1 MQIIADVSKISKT
14 VQCNLISD
22 FLWESTIHFTQL
34 SIVLAKRILV
44 FSHKMVF
51 IENEAALV
59 CVTMRERL
67 RTSTNSYNLVFN
79 LLIYLLPLKSLVFV
93 VHCLNAF
100 WYGNEVFPKSSS
112 QNEVARLLVIFHLP
126 YSKCRGV
133 KMFLFVSLPKSKFFT
148 RVAVLHSCRLYRTRV
163 AFVSLVSGARVVNQ
177 TRSLLLDILGK
188 MRIATVF

>member
-22 FLWESTIHFTQL
+22 FLWVSTIHFTQL

-44 FSHKMVF
+44 FSHKMVS

-112 QNEVARLLVIFHLP
+112 
-126 YSKCRGV
+126 
-133 KMFLFVSLPKSKFFT
+133 
-148 RVAVLHSCRLYRTRV
+148 
-163 AFVSLVSGARVVNQ
+163 
-177 TRSLLLDILGK
+177 
-188 MRIATVF
+188 